1 MFRYRL
7 PFYFPRGLF
16 DAEKTRHFLP
26 PFDVGRASLYLARHA
41 GPITE
46 PERRHQYLAACGAT
60 AITVIDRDGAG
71 VVIVGKTAK
80 GIVAGLVD
88 RISGRAARGQ
98 RGSPVRWRQSRRIN
112 GPPPRHTTYQS
123 WAAAPSAS
131 CT

>member
-46 PERRHQYLAACGAT
+46 PERRHQ
-60 AITVIDRDGAG
+60 IPRRMRRD
-71 VVIVGKTAK
+71 
-80 GIVAGLVD
+80 
-88 RISGRAARGQ
+88 SHH
-98 RGSPVRWRQSRRIN
+98 
-112 GPPPRHTTYQS
+112 RHRS
-123 WAAAPSAS
+123 
-131 CT
+131 